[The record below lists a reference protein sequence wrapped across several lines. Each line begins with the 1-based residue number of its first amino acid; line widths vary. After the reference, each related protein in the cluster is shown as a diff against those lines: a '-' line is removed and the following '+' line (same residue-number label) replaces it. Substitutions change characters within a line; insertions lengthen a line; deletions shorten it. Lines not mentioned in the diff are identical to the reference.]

1 MTAGPNYK
9 PNTRD
14 AKGMQSFDRP
24 AMSVMRDVCS
34 IPRTRGKHGRCA
46 KIRQAAGFTTTQ
58 GGQADHQAP
67 NMNTNLPP
75 SKARS
80 PHHGT
85 CKRVS

>member
-1 MTAGPNYK
+1 MTTRLNYK

-14 AKGMQSFDRP
+14 AKGVQSFVRP
-24 AMSVMRDVCS
+24 AMSVMCDVCS
-34 IPRTRGKHGRCA
+34 VPRTRGKHSRCA
-46 KIRQAAGFTTTQ
+46 KIRQAAGFTTAQ
-58 GGQADHQAP
+58 VGRADHVP
-67 NMNTNLPP
+67 NENPNLPP